1 MRVRNHGARSARTA
15 SSSRVAGTLCHV
27 ADDDALSEHRRVV
40 RDVVDEVRRLPVVDD
55 HATGDEL
62 RRRRAVLRRL
72 RTAFVAHA
80 TAAERH
86 VWRAARRRFLH
97 ESSAIDEA
105 LQRKV
110 SAEHN
115 MVKLQWLGD
124 RDELRNPHVAEL
136 VDCIERYL
144 TSEQRIAAR
153 LHDAMTLSERD
164 AFARDVAHELR
175 WAPTRPHPDL
185 PSTPWLSVV
194 LAPVVALVDR
204 ARDLLDPLETG
215 P

>member
-1 MRVRNHGARSARTA
+1 V
-15 SSSRVAGTLCHV
+15 V
-27 ADDDALSEHRRVV
+27 DDDALGEHRRVL
-40 RDVVDEVRRLPVVDD
+40 RDVVDEVRRLPIVDD

-86 VWRAARRRFLH
+86 VWRAARRQFPH

-105 LQRKV
+105 LQRKL
-110 SAEHN
+110 SAERN

-124 RDELRNPHVAEL
+124 RDEARNPHVAEL

-153 LHDAMTLSERD
+153 LHDAMAPRERD
-164 AFARDVAHELR
+164 AVARDVARELR
-175 WAPTRPHPDL
+175 RAPTRPHPDL
-185 PSTPWLSVV
+185 PATPGLSLV

-204 ARDLLDPLETG
+204 ARDLFDPLETG